1 MTPIYVDSDNAIEAR
16 RGDVDDAFAVAALL
30 RSGLTVALG
39 AVAGNT
45 SAREAMAGNR
55 EIARRCG
62 FSGLLLSGRERGE
75 REPSEAA
82 RWLAATTGTIR
93 VAALGPLTNVADALR
108 IDGGLEGRV
117 EELVLVGGN
126 KESSGRWPPVWPF
139 EFNLWKDRDAASA
152 LFASRMPLTIVPLD
166 VAKRIMVRGKE
177 IEALSGE
184 IGSYLCARSRR
195 WLLRAR
201 LLKARNAFPVWD
213 LVAAM
218 LLIDRRPFLIE
229 RTRVRFT
236 KRGLLEFGHG
246 EREADV
252 VVSFDRDQLWR
263 AFVGM
268 TEKEVEGHL
277 LPFHRSP

>member
-16 RGDVDDAFAVAALL
+16 SGDVDDAFAVAALL
-30 RSGLTVALG
+30 RSGLAVAALG

-45 SAREAMAGNR
+45 SARDAMAGNR

-75 REPSEAA
+75 HVPSEAA
-82 RWLAATTGTIR
+82 RWLAATTGTLR
-93 VAALGPLTNVADALR
+93 VAALGPLTNVADALG
-108 IDGGLEGRV
+108 IDGGLERRV

-126 KESSGRWPPVWPF
+126 RGSRGRWPPVWPF
-139 EFNLWKDRDAASA
+139 EFNLWKDREAASM

-166 VAKRIMVRGKE
+166 VAKRMMVRGQE
-177 IEALSGE
+177 LEALRGE

-201 LLKARNAFPVWD
+201 LLKARDAFPVWD

-218 LLIDRRPFLIE
+218 LLIDRKPFLIE
-229 RTRVRFT
+229 RAHVRFT
-236 KRGLLEFGHG
+236 KRGRLEFGRG

-252 VVSFDRDQLWR
+252 VVSFDRDKLWT

-268 TEKEVEGHL
+268 TERQVKGQ
-277 LPFHRSP
+277 RS